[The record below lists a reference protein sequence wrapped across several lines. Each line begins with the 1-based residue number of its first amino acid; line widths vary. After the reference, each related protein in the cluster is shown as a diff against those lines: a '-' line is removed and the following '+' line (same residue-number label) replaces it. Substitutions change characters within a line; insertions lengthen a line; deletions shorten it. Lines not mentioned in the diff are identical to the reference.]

1 MLPPVPHAVT
11 IRVLCNSPGQETSFP
26 YLLSNYGNTLEKHGT
41 VNHHSVALR
50 RQTNKQPIVDTG
62 ESEQAHRIQSCKN
75 YVKNIYEPNHSLQI
89 SARWLGRGEIARV
102 SSVICFRI

>member
-11 IRVLCNSPGQETSFP
+11 IRVLCNSLGQETSFP

-75 YVKNIYEPNHSLQI
+75 YVKNQLQKNKTFEHSSQ
-89 SARWLGRGEIARV
+89 SAW
-102 SSVICFRI
+102 

>member
-11 IRVLCNSPGQETSFP
+11 IRVLCNSLGQETSFP

-50 RQTNKQPIVDTG
+50 RKTNKQPIADTG
-62 ESEQAHRIQSCKN
+62 KVNKPTEFRAAKIMSRISMNPITLYKFQ
-75 YVKNIYEPNHSLQI
+75 H
-89 SARWLGRGEIARV
+89 AG
-102 SSVICFRI
+102 